1 MSAPTPLVALVG
13 NPNCGKTALFNLL
26 TGSRQKIAN
35 YAGVTVER
43 KEGRLLTPS
52 GRPVRVLDLPG
63 AYSLHPRTPDEA
75 VTCDYIL
82 GRLADEA
89 PPDLIVAVVDATNLN
104 RHLRLVLALKRVGH
118 PVVVALNMTDLARRR
133 GVEVDPAVL
142 TEALGMPVVATVG
155 VRRGGD
161 KTLVAWLDAH
171 FAIHPPA
178 VERLDIAPPPVAD
191 LAATEADQ
199 REVER
204 ILAAVGRLDPPIDTP
219 SDRIDAV
226 VLHPLLGPVILAVT
240 LFLMF
245 QAVFA
250 GARPFM
256 EALTAAV
263 AMVAQGING
272 AMAPGLLRSLLVD
285 GVLAGA
291 GSVLVFLP
299 QIVLLFAFI
308 LILEDSG
315 YLPRAAFLLDRLMGG
330 VGLSGRSFIP
340 LLSSFA
346 CAVPGIM
353 ATRTIPNPRDRLVT
367 IMIAPLMTCSA
378 RLPVYALLIGA
389 FIPDRTVGWGVGLQG
404 LVLFVL
410 YALGVISA
418 FLVALT
424 LQFFTGRRALHPLQ
438 MELPAYHWPSVRNLG
453 IGLWQRVEVFVGRVG
468 TTILALMIVLW
479 FLSSVPAAPPGY
491 AGPAIEYSFAGRIGG
506 LLAIVFAPIGFNWQ
520 ISIAL
525 VPGMAAREVAVG
537 ALGTVY
543 SLAATGQDV
552 AGALTPIVAH
562 AWSLPT
568 ALSLLAW
575 YVYAP
580 QCLSTLAVIR
590 RETGTWRYPLFVT
603 AGMFAAAYIAAGVTY
618 HLARAWWG
626 TG

>member
-1 MSAPTPLVALVG
+1 MTREAPLIALVG

-43 KEGRLLTPS
+43 KEGRLLSPS
-52 GRPVRVLDLPG
+52 GRRLRVLDLPG
-63 AYSLHPRTPDEA
+63 AYSLNPRTPDEA
-75 VTCDYIL
+75 VTCDYLL
-82 GRLADEA
+82 GRLPDEA
-89 PPDLIVAVVDATNLN
+89 PPDCVVAVVDATNLR
-104 RHLRLVLALKRVGH
+104 RHLRLVLALRRLGY
-118 PVVVALNMTDLARRR
+118 PVVVALNMTDLAQRR
-133 GVEVDPAVL
+133 GVGVDPAAL
-142 TEALGMPVVATVG
+142 SAALGVPVVPTVG
-155 VRRGGD
+155 VRRGGA
-161 KTLVAWLDAH
+161 TVLTAWLDTHVTA
-171 FAIHPPA
+171 AATTAEPVRP
-178 VERLDIAPPPVAD
+178 VSSPPVDTA
-191 LAATEADQ
+191 EDQ
-199 REVER
+199 RDVEA
-204 ILAAVGRLDPPIDTP
+204 ILAAVGRLDPPVDTA
-219 SDRIDAV
+219 SDRIDRV
-226 VLHPLLGPVILAVT
+226 VLHPVWGPIILALT

-250 GARPFM
+250 GAKPFM
-256 EALTAAV
+256 DAMTAL
-263 AMVAQGING
+263 VAQIAGVLTG
-272 AMAPGLLRSLLVD
+272 LMDPGLLRSLLVD

-291 GSVLVFLP
+291 GNVLVFLP

-367 IMIAPLMTCSA
+367 ILIAPLMTCSA

-389 FIPDRTVGWGVGLQG
+389 FIPDRTVGWGIGLQG

-410 YALGVISA
+410 YAVGVLSA
-418 FLVALT
+418 FVVALA
-424 LQFFTGRRALHPLQ
+424 LQWFSGRRALHPLQ
-438 MELPAYHWPSVRNLG
+438 MELPTYHWPSLRNLG

-479 FLSSVPAAPPGY
+479 FLSSVPSPPPGFT
-491 AGPAIEYSFAGRIGG
+491 GPAIEWSLAGRIGA
-506 LLAIVFAPIGFNWQ
+506 LLAHVFAPIGFNWQ

-525 VPGMAAREVAVG
+525 VPGLAAREVAVG

-552 AGALTPIVAH
+552 SGALTPIVAK

-568 ALSLLAW
+568 ALALLAW

-590 RETGTWRYPLFVT
+590 RETGGWRHPLLVAGAMFV
-603 AGMFAAAYIAAGVTY
+603 AAYAAAGITY
-618 HLARAWWG
+618 HVARWWLG
-626 TG
+626 GG